1 MHLSRCRSRSGI
13 LLAFALVLGGC
24 ATGGGRPIAPSSG
37 PDQLRVAKL
46 RYDQHQYTD
55 AVDLLKGYIQF
66 QSGASDLD
74 EAHFVLGMCYVKR
87 SEWPLA
93 ATEFQILTTD
103 FADSPRLGD
112 AHYWLGFSYWKQTR
126 PAPYDQDM
134 TRRAIGQ
141 FDRFLTLF
149 PDHPQVAEIQK
160 YKALARDRLAEK
172 AYNNGALYLK
182 LHHFSPARYYFALVR
197 KDYPEGRWAELSLP
211 GQAEAYY
218 REGYLEEA
226 RMLLATTAG
235 SLTDPEA
242 RRRAGELIR
251 KYGPPK
257 ATATPVPAVA
267 PDSAAAPPDSAGA
280 SG

>member
-1 MHLSRCRSRSGI
+1 MRLSRSCTRSLI
-13 LLAFALVLGGC
+13 MLAFVLVFGGC

-46 RYDQHQYTD
+46 RYDQRQYTD
-55 AVDLLKGYIQF
+55 AVELLKGYLQF
-66 QSGASDLD
+66 QSGAPDLD

-93 ATEFQILTTD
+93 ATEFQILTTE

-112 AHYWLGFSYWKQTR
+112 AHYWLGVAYWKQTR

-160 YKALARDRLAEK
+160 FKGLGRDRLAQK

-182 LHHFSPARYYFALVR
+182 LHHFSPARYYFGLVR
-197 KDYPEGRWAELSLP
+197 RDYPEGKWAELSLP

-226 RMLLATTAG
+226 RALLDSTHAG
-235 SLTDPEA
+235 LTDPEA
-242 RRRAGELIR
+242 RRRADVLIK
-251 KYGPPK
+251 KYGPPRGS
-257 ATATPVPAVA
+257 AVPVPT
-267 PDSAAAPPDSAGA
+267 SAPDSAGA